1 MIMPVADLNDIKI
14 AYEIYGDGEPIILI
28 HGYSYNKSAWIAQ
41 ISDLSKHFKLIAI
54 DVRGSGESSHPEE
67 PFTMDTLIEDLK
79 GLMDFLQIEKAHL
92 MGWSMGGMIIQ
103 NFVLKYPERVNKILL
118 FATNAGMPSKD
129 GIYMLRDSLIEIYEK
144 RKIDPKAAFFQLAKF
159 MHSAKFRKKM
169 EKEPNEKIHGIVTTE
184 ELIKDSTENQTT
196 PKDLKHLAEIIGNH
210 KTLDRLHEIKN
221 ETLIIVGSKD
231 TITPLIANEMLH
243 EKLPNSTLKVIQGAG
258 HKVFLENQPEVNPM
272 IIDFFK
278 S

>member
-1 MIMPVADLNDIKI
+1 MPVADVNDIKI
-14 AYEIYGDGEPIILI
+14 AYEIYGDGVPLILI

-41 ISDLSKHFKLIAI
+41 IDDLSKDFKVIAL
-54 DVRGSGESSHPEE
+54 DVRGSGEGSHPEE
-67 PFTMDTLIEDLK
+67 AFTMDTLVEDLK
-79 GLMDFLQIEKAHL
+79 GLMDFLKIEKAHL

-103 NFVLKYPERVNKILL
+103 NFVLKYSERANKLL
-118 FATNAGMPSKD
+118 LIATNAGLPSKD
-129 GIYMLRDSLIEIYEK
+129 GILMLRDSLIEVYEK
-144 RKIDPKAAFFQLAKF
+144 RKTDPKGAFFQLAKF
-159 MHSAKFRKKM
+159 MHSTKFRKKM

-196 PKDLKHLAEIIGNH
+196 PTDLRHLADIIGDHN
-210 KTLDRLHEIKN
+210 TLDRLHEIKN
-221 ETLIIVGSKD
+221 KTLIVVGSKD
-231 TITPLIANEMLH
+231 ALTPLIVSEMLH

-258 HKVFLENQPEVNPM
+258 HKVFLENQPEVNPI